1 MLAGGIGQITAEQV
15 KKAEIPVGAQLIVLG
30 GAAMNIG
37 LGGGAAS
44 SMVSGE
50 SDNDLDYASVQ
61 RDNPEMERRCQ
72 EVIDRCWQ
80 RGMNNP
86 ILFIHDVGAGG
97 LSNAMPELI
106 SDGDRGGIFELRDIP
121 IDEQGMSPLQIW
133 CNESQERYVLAV
145 SPENM
150 AEFEAIC
157 RRERAPYAVIG
168 KATQE
173 KHLLLKDRAFN
184 DAPIDIPFDCC
195 WATCPK

>member
-1 MLAGGIGQITAEQV
+1 MLAGGIGQIAAEQV

-106 SDGDRGGIFELRDIP
+106 SDGDRGGFL
-121 IDEQGMSPLQIW
+121 
-133 CNESQERYVLAV
+133 N
-145 SPENM
+145 
-150 AEFEAIC
+150 
-157 RRERAPYAVIG
+157 
-168 KATQE
+168 
-173 KHLLLKDRAFN
+173 
-184 DAPIDIPFDCC
+184 
-195 WATCPK
+195 